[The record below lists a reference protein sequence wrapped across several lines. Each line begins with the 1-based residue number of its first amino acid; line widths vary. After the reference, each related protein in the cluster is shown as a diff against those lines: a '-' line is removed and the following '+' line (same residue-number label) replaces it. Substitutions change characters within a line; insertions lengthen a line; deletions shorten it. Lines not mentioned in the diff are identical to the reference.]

1 MCAAFAKKTCRLPR
15 GNQGE
20 CCIFQG
26 GNRQAFGNGSARARC
41 YHARMTILLSHT
53 TALRFWRSDARRG
66 EALASPRRVPTQR
79 ARMALSRRKKIDIPT
94 SLLAESES
102 GVVEILVGSKG
113 ARIRTARIASHVWS
127 LPVPNSS
134 FCACSKNVVVSSPEF
149 CFLQMAS
156 TLSVVELIRL
166 GFELC
171 GTYSMHDEGF
181 SVAEEPL
188 TTVARLGR
196 FLETAQGLRGLDKA
210 RRAVRY
216 LINGSASPME
226 TAFAMLLC
234 LPYALGGYGIG
245 RPRLNYRVEIP
256 ASLRVEAGRSIC
268 VFDMCWPAL
277 RLTCEYD
284 SNTWHSD
291 AAAIDKDA
299 RRRNAALI
307 LLGYRSI
314 TVSWAQ
320 VADPAAFNRL
330 AHQIARATGKRLRYR
345 DPGFT
350 RAHCALRERVL
361 PHRR

>member
-1 MCAAFAKKTCRLPR
+1 MRAAFAKKTCRLPR

-20 CCIFQG
+20 WCVFRR
-26 GNRQAFGNGSARARC
+26 GNRQAFGNGSARMRC
-41 YHARMTILLSHT
+41 YHALMTILLSHT
-53 TALRFWRSDARRG
+53 TALRFWRSSARRG
-66 EALASPRRVPTQR
+66 EALASSRRASTQR
-79 ARMALSRRKKIDIPT
+79 ARIALTRCKKVDIPI
-94 SLLAESES
+94 SLLTEFES
-102 GVVEILVGSKG
+102 GAVDMLVGSKG
-113 ARIRTARIASHVWS
+113 VRVRTARVASHVWS
-127 LPVPNSS
+127 LPVPNNS

-156 TLSVVELIRL
+156 TLSIVELIQL

-171 GTYSMHDEGF
+171 GTYSMRDEGF
-181 SVAEEPL
+181 SVADGSL
-188 TTVARLGR
+188 TTVAQLGR
-196 FLETAQGLRGLDKA
+196 FLEAAQGLRGLDKA

-234 LPYALGGYGIG
+234 LPYALGGYGIR
-245 RPRLNYRVEIP
+245 RPQLNYRTEVP
-256 ASLRVEAGRSIC
+256 ASLRAEAGRSIC

-277 RLTCEYD
+277 RLACEYD

-299 RRRNAALI
+299 RRRNAMLI
-307 LLGYRSI
+307 LFGYRSI

-320 VADPAAFNRL
+320 VVDPAAFNRL
-330 AHQIARATGKRLRYR
+330 ARQIARATGKRLRYR

-350 RAHCALRERVL
+350 RAHFALRECVL
-361 PHRR
+361 PHR